1 MIEFTWTDTVA
12 EAHLWARE
20 LRPFAE
26 IATTMGQLAARRAD
40 LTPRPLPIGVFPA
53 GTTDLDLLDQ
63 VLVARSPQTLVADVL
78 MEPFAEIEQRCARLT
93 FDDPG
98 RVVQWDRDQ
107 PVVAMGAEVVRDDE
121 VVDTIGFLA
130 DCLDLKQQEW
140 DELREGWLP
149 RLADGGWQPCSTA
162 FLTAAMTGFP
172 DVYQR
177 QSAPR
182 MHDVILIEPLCPHPV
197 VRAALDSLRPVR
209 R

>member
-20 LRPFAE
+20 LRSFAE
-26 IATTMGQLAARRAD
+26 IATTMGQLAACRPG
-40 LTPRPLPIGVFPA
+40 LEPRPLPAGVFPA

-63 VLVARSPQTLVADVL
+63 LLVARLPQTLVADVL
-78 MEPFAEIEQRCARLT
+78 MEPYAEIEQRCAQLT
-93 FDDPG
+93 FHDPG
-98 RVVQWDRDQ
+98 RIVEWDREQ
-107 PVVAMGAEVVRDDE
+107 PIVALGAEVVRDEE
-121 VVDTIGFLA
+121 VVDTIGFTA
-130 DCLDLKQQEW
+130 DCLDVKQQEW

-149 RLADGGWQPCSTA
+149 RLSDGGWQPCSTA
-162 FLTAAMTGFP
+162 FLTAAMTGFL

-182 MHDVILIEPLCPHPV
+182 MHDVVLIEPLCPHPV
-197 VRAALDSLRPVR
+197 VRSALDALRPVR

>member
-26 IATTMGQLAARRAD
+26 IATTMGELAARRST
-40 LTPRPLPIGVFPA
+40 LHPRPLPAGVFPS

-63 VLVARSPQTLVADVL
+63 LLVARRPETLVADVTL
-78 MEPFAEIEQRCARLT
+78 EPAREIEARCARLV

-98 RVVQWDRDQ
+98 RVAEWDRDQ
-107 PVVAMGAEVVRDDE
+107 PIVALAAPIIRDDE
-121 VVDTIGFLA
+121 VLETVVFNA
-130 DCLDLKQQEW
+130 DCLDIQQHEW

-149 RLADGGWQPCSTA
+149 RLADSGWQPCSTA
-162 FLTAAMTGFP
+162 FLTAAMTGFL

-182 MHDVILIEPLCPHPV
+182 MHDLVLVEPLCPHPV

-209 R
+209 Q

>member
-12 EAHLWARE
+12 ESHLWARE
-20 LRPFAE
+20 LRSFAE
-26 IATTMGQLAARRAD
+26 IATTLDDLAARRD
-40 LTPRPLPIGVFPA
+40 ELVPRTLPAGVFPV

-63 VLVARSPQTLVADVL
+63 VLRARPPQVLIADVL
-78 MEPFAEIEQRCARLT
+78 LEPLTEIEARCARLV

-98 RVVQWDRDQ
+98 QVAEWDREQ
-107 PVVAMGAEVVRDDE
+107 PVVALSAPVVRDGE
-121 VVDTIGFLA
+121 VLDTVGFTA
-130 DCLDLKQQEW
+130 DCLDVQQQEW

-149 RLADGGWQPCSTA
+149 RLADAGWQPCSTA
-162 FLTAAMTGFP
+162 FLTAAMTGFL

-182 MHDVILIEPLCPHPV
+182 IRDVVLVEPLSPHPV
-197 VRAALDSLRPVR
+197 VRSALEDLRPVR